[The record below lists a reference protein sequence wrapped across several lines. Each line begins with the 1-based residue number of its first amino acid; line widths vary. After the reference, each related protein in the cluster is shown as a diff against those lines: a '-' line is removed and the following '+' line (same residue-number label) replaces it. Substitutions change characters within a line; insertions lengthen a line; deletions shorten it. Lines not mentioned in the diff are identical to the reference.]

1 MTSRKLQL
9 PSGNMARLEKAAQSL
24 EAAKQNSVKID
35 LVLAVNNCVDARYA
49 FKFGCL
55 TDAEVLQLE
64 N

>member
-1 MTSRKLQL
+1 
-9 PSGNMARLEKAAQSL
+9 MARLETAAQSL

-35 LVLAVNNCVDARYA
+35 LVLAVNICVDVRYA

-55 TDAEVLQLE
+55 KDAEVLQLE